1 MRVFKAGRVS
11 ALFATTVL
19 AASVSFA
26 QAHAQSDIVR
36 HNEATF
42 PIASAIEVPA
52 GSSTIYLSGMG
63 APVVNTKAPQKSLEA
78 YGDLATQTEG
88 ALKRIEETLAG
99 MGLTMGDVVQMH
111 VFMVADAKTKKL
123 DFEGMMKGYTKFF
136 GTASQP
142 NLPVRSAFGV
152 AQLANPG
159 WLVEIEVTAVRPSHH

>member
-1 MRVFKAGRVS
+1 MRIFKAGWGWT
-11 ALFATTVL
+11 LCATTVL
-19 AASVSFA
+19 AASASFA
-26 QAHAQSDIVR
+26 PAYAQNDPVR

-42 PIASAIEVPA
+42 PIASAIEVPS

-63 APVVNTKAPQKSLEA
+63 APVIDPKAAQKSLAA
-78 YGDLATQTEG
+78 YGDMATQTQG

-99 MGLTMGDVVQMH
+99 MGLGMGDVVQMH
-111 VFMVADAKTKKL
+111 VFMVADTNTKKL

-136 GTASQP
+136 GTRSQP

-159 WLVEIEVTAVRPSHH
+159 WLVEIEVVAVRPSHH

>member
-1 MRVFKAGRVS
+1 MHIFKVAGVS
-11 ALFATTVL
+11 ALFTTTVL
-19 AASVSFA
+19 AASVSSA
-26 QAHAQSDIVR
+26 PAYAQSDIIR
-36 HNEATF
+36 HNEPTF

-52 GSSTIYLSGMG
+52 GSSTVYLSGMG
-63 APVVNTKAPQKSLEA
+63 APVTNTKAPQKSLEA
-78 YGDLATQTEG
+78 YGDMAAQTDG
-88 ALKRIEETLAG
+88 ALKRIEDTLAG

-136 GTASQP
+136 GTKSQP

-159 WLVEIEVTAVRPSHH
+159 WLVEIEVVAVRPSHH